1 MIRHSVYFAF
11 APGATAADREQ
22 HIADFGSLPE
32 RISEIRRY
40 EYGLGVSD
48 PDSGSGPRYDVA
60 HYLDFADAE
69 SLKRYI
75 RHDAH
80 QEFIARNKGSWDSVM
95 VVDSEIQ

>member
-11 APGATAADREQ
+11 ALGATAADREQ

-32 RISEIRRY
+32 SISEIRRY
-40 EYGLGVSD
+40 EYGLGVPD
-48 PDSGSGPRYDVA
+48 PD
-60 HYLDFADAE
+60 

-95 VVDSEIQ
+95 VVDSQIQ